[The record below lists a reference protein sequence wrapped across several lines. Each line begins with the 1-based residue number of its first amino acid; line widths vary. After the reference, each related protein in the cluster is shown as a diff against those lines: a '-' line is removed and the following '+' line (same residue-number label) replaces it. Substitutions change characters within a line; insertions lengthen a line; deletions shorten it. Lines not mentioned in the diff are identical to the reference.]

1 VLSGRFLSEID
12 EPYVFQFEE
21 GGSYSRV
28 ITQSSLVLKQF
39 GGCLRRNQGP
49 YEVWENFCCFCSPP
63 WFKGRWSTLGG
74 DTSSFAQ
81 VLRSNPRARMV
92 GRGMTGGHW
101 VLHGGGRS
109 GGFDGGMNAPRESG
123 ASFLY
128 RGGDD
133 RRGGPQ
139 GG

>member
-1 VLSGRFLSEID
+1 
-12 EPYVFQFEE
+12 
-21 GGSYSRV
+21 
-28 ITQSSLVLKQF
+28 
-39 GGCLRRNQGP
+39 
-49 YEVWENFCCFCSPP
+49 
-63 WFKGRWSTLGG
+63 
-74 DTSSFAQ
+74 
-81 VLRSNPRARMV
+81 MV

-139 GG
+139 GGRQVNNQRNQWDGGKQQ